1 MPVSSDFP
9 SANVAVPELSP
20 AKANPRQ
27 ETSNEMRECVE
38 QVLRTDARVPVST
51 YRVQMH
57 KGFTFADA
65 QAITGYLKQLG
76 IGDFYSSPIFE
87 ARPNSM
93 HGYDVTRHDRLNP
106 ELGGSQG
113 FTSFSAE
120 LQRQGLGLLLDIVP
134 NHMGVGNDSIWW
146 QDVLEN
152 GHASRYSEYFDIDW
166 KPLKPALRNKLLLPI
181 LGNQYGAELESKHIQ
196 LSVEDGR
203 PLIHYYDHTMPVAPR
218 TVHLIFDQADGGDN
232 PIPQSFRDL
241 LEQIEQL
248 PPHETS
254 NDDLREKRQAQLAE
268 LLPRLRDALRSAEMQ
283 PVIQRALAT
292 FNGIEGDP
300 HSFDRL
306 HVLLDAQPYR
316 LASWRT
322 SAEEINY
329 RRFFDVNDLV
339 GLRMENPEV
348 FAATHCLIRSLLA
361 SRQVTGLRID
371 HCDGMFNPRQYLIRL
386 QLLYLAS
393 QCAGPA
399 PRQETAAN
407 GIERSVLDPVRGYD
421 WSQSQGPLYT
431 VVEKIL
437 EPREYL
443 PPEWPVRG
451 TSGYDFVYLANG
463 IFIQSANEKRFNLL
477 YAQVL
482 GHPADPDDIIYRSKL
497 QVMQTALASEVY
509 ALTNLLSRIAASNRG
524 ARDFTDN
531 LLETVLRHTI
541 AAFPVYR
548 TYIDDRGQ
556 YGDRDVAFVRY
567 AISRAKRLT
576 PDIDASA
583 FDFLRET
590 LLLQNASQGTR
601 QKPDPQILYFALKFQ
616 QLTGPIMAKG
626 VEDTAF
632 YVYTRFLSSNEVGG
646 SAKSFGISLDTFHQ
660 SNQERLKHSPDTMLT
675 TSTHDTKRSEDVRNR
690 LNVLSEI
697 PQLWSAS
704 VRRWQRMNSKFK
716 QKMEDGR
723 IAPDNNEE
731 YLLYQT
737 ILGAW
742 PWQME
747 SLQDRES
754 YVERI
759 KQYASKALSEA
770 KVNLSWINPDP
781 EYIKAVHA
789 FISGIMMPG
798 PKGKE
803 SPFIASLNAL
813 LPQLQLFGAVN
824 SLAQVVLKTAVPG
837 IPDFYQ
843 GNELWELSLVDPD
856 NRRPVDYGQRAG
868 YLNALQWL
876 AQREGP
882 AAVCRDVLSNLA
894 DGRAKLW
901 TTHRALQL
909 RQQEHAIFRRG
920 EYTALEVAGEH
931 QENVIAFLRRDP
943 ASKRSVLAV
952 LPRFAY
958 TLMRGKLELPLG
970 PAWGNDQLRIPASAG
985 TRYTNVFTG
994 ESLAVPAQ
1002 QNLGLST
1009 ILASYPVALLVS
1021 ADEGL

>member
-1 MPVSSDFP
+1 MSVTSDFP
-9 SANVAVPELSP
+9 SPSEAVPETLP
-20 AKANPRQ
+20 ARISPRQ
-27 ETSNEMRECVE
+27 EASNDMRECVE
-38 QVLRTDARVPVST
+38 RVLRSDARAPVST

-57 KGFTFADA
+57 KDFTFANA
-65 QAITGYLKQLG
+65 QGIVGYLKKLG
-76 IGDFYSSPIFE
+76 ISDFYSSPIFE
-87 ARPNSM
+87 ARPGSM
-93 HGYDVTRHDRLNP
+93 HGYDVTRHDRLNA
-106 ELGGSQG
+106 ELGGDEG
-113 FTSFSAE
+113 FLSFSAE

-134 NHMGVGNDSIWW
+134 NHMGVGNDSVWW

-152 GHASRYSEYFDIDW
+152 GHASQYSEYFDIDW

-181 LGNQYGAELESKHIQ
+181 LGNQYGTELENKRIQ
-196 LSVEDGR
+196 VSIENGR
-203 PLIHYYDHTMPVAPR
+203 PRVHYYDHIMPVAPR
-218 TVHLIFDQADGGDN
+218 TVHLIFDQFDGVPN
-232 PIPQSFRDL
+232 PLPQFFREV
-241 LEQIEQL
+241 LERINEL
-248 PPHETS
+248 PPHETT
-254 NDDLREKRQAQLAE
+254 NEELRELRREQLAH
-268 LLPRLRDALRSAEMQ
+268 LLPLLQDALRSPEMQ
-283 PVIQRALAT
+283 PLIQQALQT
-292 FNGIEGDP
+292 INGTEGEP

-306 HVLLDAQPYR
+306 HLLLDAQPYR

-339 GLRMENPEV
+339 GLRMENPQV
-348 FAATHCLIRSLLA
+348 FAATHCLIRELLA
-361 SRQVTGLRID
+361 TRRVTGLRID

-393 QCAGPA
+393 QCGGEV

-407 GIERSVLDPVRGYD
+407 GIERSILDPVRGYD

-463 IFIQSANEKRFNLL
+463 IFIQNANEKRFNVL

-482 GHPADPDDIIYRSKL
+482 GHPADPDEIIYRCKL

-509 ALTNLLSRIAASNRG
+509 ALANLLSRIAASNRK

-531 LLETVLRHTI
+531 ILETVIRETI

-548 TYIDDRGQ
+548 TYIDDRGE
-556 YGDRDVAFVRY
+556 YGERDVAFLRFAV
-567 AISRAKRLT
+567 ARAKRLNA
-576 PDIDASA
+576 DIDASA

-590 LLLQNASQGTR
+590 LLLQSNSASTK
-601 QKPDPQILYFALKFQ
+601 QKPDPQMLYFALKFQ

-626 VEDTAF
+626 VEDTTF

-646 SAKSFGISLDTFHQ
+646 SAKSFGISLDTLHQ

-690 LNVLSEI
+690 LNVLSEL

-704 VRRWQRMNSKFK
+704 VRRWQRMNAKFK

-747 SLQDRES
+747 TQQDRES
-754 YVERI
+754 YLERI
-759 KQYASKALSEA
+759 KQYAFKALSEA
-770 KVNLSWINPDP
+770 KVNLSWINPDA
-781 EYIKAVHA
+781 EYMKAVHA
-789 FISGIMMPG
+789 FISAILMPG
-798 PKGKE
+798 GRGKE
-803 SPFIASLNAL
+803 SPFVASLSSL

-824 SLAQVVLKTAVPG
+824 SLAQVVLKIAVPG

-843 GNELWELSLVDPD
+843 GNDLWELSLVDPD
-856 NRRPVDYGQRAG
+856 NRRAVDYNQRSV
-868 YLNALQWL
+868 YLDTLHEL
-876 AQREGP
+876 AEREGP

-894 DGRAKLW
+894 DGRTKLW
-901 TTHRALQL
+901 TMHRALQL
-909 RQQEHAIFRRG
+909 RTREHEIFRHG
-920 EYTALEVAGEH
+920 EYTALEVAGDH
-931 QENVIAFLRRDP
+931 QEKIIAFLRRDP
-943 ASKRSVLAV
+943 NSERSVLAV
-952 LPRFAY
+952 LPRFAC
-958 TLMRGKLELPLG
+958 TLMRGRPELPLG
-970 PAWGNDQLRIPASAG
+970 PAWGNDQLRIPVSPG

-994 ESLAVPAQ
+994 ECLTVPEQ
-1002 QNLGLST
+1002 QNLALGAM
-1009 ILASYPVALLVS
+1009 LATYPVALLVGE
-1021 ADEGL
+1021 D

>member
-1 MPVSSDFP
+1 MSVTSDFP
-9 SANVAVPELSP
+9 LPSEAVPEILP
-20 AKANPRQ
+20 AKISPRQ
-27 ETSNEMRECVE
+27 EASNDMRECVE
-38 QVLRTDARVPVST
+38 RTLHIDARAPVST

-57 KGFTFADA
+57 KDFTFANA
-65 QAITGYLKQLG
+65 QGIVGYLKKLG
-76 IGDFYSSPIFE
+76 ISDFYSSPIFE
-87 ARPNSM
+87 ARSGSM

-106 ELGGSQG
+106 ELGGDDG
-113 FTSFSAE
+113 FVSFSAE

-134 NHMGVGNDSIWW
+134 NHMGVGNDSVWW

-152 GHASRYSEYFDIDW
+152 GHASQYSEYFDIDW

-181 LGNQYGAELESKHIQ
+181 LGNQYGTELENKRIQ
-196 LSVEDGR
+196 LSIENGR
-203 PLIHYYDHTMPVAPR
+203 PRVHYYDHIMPVAPR
-218 TVHLIFDQADGGDN
+218 TVHLIFDQFDGSPN
-232 PIPQSFRDL
+232 PLPQFLREL
-241 LEQIEQL
+241 LEQIDEL
-248 PPHETS
+248 PPHETA
-254 NDDLREKRQAQLAE
+254 NDELREQRRQRLAY
-268 LLPRLRDALRSAEMQ
+268 LLPLLQDALRSPEMQ
-283 PVIQRALAT
+283 PLIQQALQT
-292 FNGIEGDP
+292 INGVEGDP

-306 HVLLDAQPYR
+306 HLLLDAQPYR

-339 GLRMENPEV
+339 GLRMENPQV
-348 FAATHCLIRSLLA
+348 FAATHCLIRELLA
-361 SRQVTGLRID
+361 TRRVTGLRID

-393 QCAGPA
+393 QCAGEV

-407 GIERSVLDPVRGYD
+407 GIERSILDPARGYD

-443 PPEWPVRG
+443 PREWPVRG

-463 IFIQSANEKRFNLL
+463 IFIQGANEKRFNVL

-482 GHPADPDDIIYRSKL
+482 GHTVDPDEIIYRSKL

-509 ALTNLLSRIAASNRG
+509 TLTNLLSRIAAANRK

-531 LLETVLRHTI
+531 ILETVIRQTI

-556 YGDRDVAFVRY
+556 YGERDVAFLRFAV
-567 AISRAKRLT
+567 ARAKRLN
-576 PDIDASA
+576 PDIDSSA

-590 LLLQNASQGTR
+590 LLLLQSNSPSAR
-601 QKPDPQILYFALKFQ
+601 QKPDPQMLYFALKFQ
-616 QLTGPIMAKG
+616 QLTGPVMAKG
-626 VEDTAF
+626 VEDTTF

-646 SAKSFGISLDTFHQ
+646 SAKSFGISLDTLHQ
-660 SNQERLKHSPDTMLT
+660 SNQERVKHSPDTMLT

-690 LNVLSEI
+690 LNVLSEM
-697 PQLWSAS
+697 PQLWSSS
-704 VRRWQRMNSKFK
+704 VHRWQRMNAKFK

-742 PWQME
+742 PWQMQTQ
-747 SLQDRES
+747 QDREN
-754 YVERI
+754 YVQRI
-759 KQYASKALSEA
+759 REYASKALSEA

-781 EYIKAVHA
+781 EYTKAVHE
-789 FISGIMMPG
+789 FITAILMPG
-798 PKGKE
+798 TRGKE
-803 SPFIASLNAL
+803 SPFVASLNSL

-824 SLAQVVLKTAVPG
+824 SLAQVVLKIAVPG

-843 GNELWELSLVDPD
+843 GNELWELNLVDPD
-856 NRRPVDYGQRAG
+856 NRRPVDYNQRSV
-868 YLNALQWL
+868 YLDALHEL
-876 AQREGP
+876 SEREGP
-882 AAVCRDVLSNLA
+882 AAVCRNVLSNLA

-909 RQQEHAIFRRG
+909 RAREHSIFRHG
-920 EYTALEVAGEH
+920 EYTALEVAGDH
-931 QENVIAFLRRDP
+931 QEMVIAFLRRD
-943 ASKRSVLAV
+943 ANSERSVLAA
-952 LPRFAY
+952 LPRFPY
-958 TLMRGKLELPLG
+958 TLMRGKPELPLG
-970 PAWGNDQLRIPASAG
+970 PAWGNDQLRVPVSPG

-994 ESLAVPAQ
+994 ESLNVPDQ
-1002 QNLGLST
+1002 QNLPLSA
-1009 ILASYPVALLVS
+1009 ILATYPVALLVS
-1021 ADEGL
+1021 QE